1 MAMEYKHILTAVDGS
16 REAEWALK
24 KSVQIAKRD
33 NAVLNL
39 IYVVDTRSFTA
50 MTKRVPD
57 MNDEVFEYGNQ
68 LLNKYKE
75 EAAAAGVS
83 EVNVFVV
90 PGSPNKVISRDYAKQ
105 VDADLIVCGAQGLN
119 AVEHYLLGSVSQH
132 IVSSSPC
139 DVLVV
144 RREKAEE

>member
-1 MAMEYKHILTAVDGS
+1 MTLEYKHILTAVDGS
-16 REAEWALK
+16 PEAEAAFK

-33 NAVLNL
+33 NAELNL

-57 MNDEVFEYGNQ
+57 KNDDVFDYGIQ
-68 LLNKYKE
+68 LLDDYKK
-75 EAAAAGVS
+75 EAVAAGIP
-83 EVNVFVV
+83 EVNEFVV
-90 PGSPNKVISRDYAKQ
+90 PGSPNKVITRDYAKQ

-119 AVEHYLLGSVSQH
+119 AVEHILMGSVSQH

-144 RREKAEE
+144 RSKKPKQ